1 MKEAVGEPKEKLCA
15 KVKCDEESEL
25 VHDKERPKPRVRKK
39 QLLRRRK
46 KLVQGEKMNAL
57 AKDKETSKVD
67 P

>member
-39 QLLRRRK
+39 QLLRMRR
-46 KLVQGEKMNAL
+46 KLVQGRR
-57 AKDKETSKVD
+57 
-67 P
+67 